1 MYYVFTRRRANANPH
16 VLWNRRRLARC
27 VQPLGAGPA
36 QDPVQGDRPQQPDG
50 GLDRRRGAVLAR
62 DAAQGFQRRDQRGHH
77 AARPDG
83 NRRQDDAAAAA
94 PRGDGLRRHG
104 HLQDGGRRPA
114 LRRLRPGGHYPRCG
128 QGARRLR
135 GLPRGDR
142 PPDAEELERKTA
154 RLRRQPAA
162 GVLVPQRARRPRRPQ
177 GQEDPCL
184 QQHHAR
190 LPLRHRRDRGQ
201 HGVRRS
207 GAGAQ
212 QRRRRLRRHRQ
223 PLGQHR
229 GLARGDEIAL
239 PDVARLEHQ
248 RDGGEPQHL
257 EPARQARAEL
267 PARAGEDLREQDVG
281 DAQES
286 HRRGRQL
293 QHREAALHDGQA
305 RQHHHRAGETGRS
318 RDAQEAGRE
327 RGARRL
333 GEALRRRVRG
343 RVEQHGRQNARP
355 ESSNPVTAGTDEL
368 IAVARRVTRF
378 GLWLGGAL
386 VLAAALLIGVDV
398 TLRKFFNASIG
409 GADELA
415 GYALAL
421 GTAWS
426 LGAALLDRAHIR
438 IDSLYVLLARPL
450 RLALDFAGLAL
461 FIAFFGLIARHGWS
475 VVQQSWGS
483 GSRSQSAI
491 ATPTVIPQSVWL
503 AGLAFFFVIGLA
515 LLVHAV
521 MLIARGNAAAA
532 AQAISTRSA
541 VEEVEEEIRDLKGG

>member
-16 VLWNRRRLARC
+16 VLWNRRRLAGC

-62 DAAQGFQRRDQRGHH
+62 DAAQGFQRRDRRGHH
-77 AARPDG
+77 AAQPDG
-83 NRRQDDAAAAA
+83 NRRQDDPAASP
-94 PRGDGLRRHG
+94 PRGDGLR
-104 HLQDGGRRPA
+104 
-114 LRRLRPGGHYPRCG
+114 
-128 QGARRLR
+128 
-135 GLPRGDR
+135 
-142 PPDAEELERKTA
+142 
-154 RLRRQPAA
+154 
-162 GVLVPQRARRPRRPQ
+162 
-177 GQEDPCL
+177 
-184 QQHHAR
+184 
-190 LPLRHRRDRGQ
+190 
-201 HGVRRS
+201 
-207 GAGAQ
+207 
-212 QRRRRLRRHRQ
+212 RQ

-281 DAQES
+281 HAQEGD
-286 HRRGRQL
+286 RGSRQL
-293 QHREAALHDGQA
+293 QHRQAALHHGQA

-318 RDAQEAGRE
+318 RDAQEARRE
-327 RGARRL
+327 RGARRV

-355 ESSNPVTAGTDEL
+355 ESSNPGTAGTDEL
-368 IAVARRVTRF
+368 NAVARRVTRF

-409 GADELA
+409 VADELA
-415 GYALAL
+415 RYALAL

-438 IDSLYVLLARPL
+438 IDSLYALFPRGL
-450 RLALDFAGLAL
+450 RLAPGFARIAL
-461 FIAFFGLIARHGWS
+461 L
-475 VVQQSWGS
+475 
-483 GSRSQSAI
+483 
-491 ATPTVIPQSVWL
+491 
-503 AGLAFFFVIGLA
+503 LAFF
-515 LLVHAV
+515 
-521 MLIARGNAAAA
+521 R
-532 AQAISTRSA
+532 
-541 VEEVEEEIRDLKGG
+541 